1 MGLALEKL
9 PDWPAMMKR
18 DTAAR
23 YCDMSTAEFE
33 RAIADGVIPMPIRFG
48 DRERWSRAVLD
59 RYISNATGESAPDWR
74 AESGLYATGAFNA
87 SR

>member
-23 YCDMSTAEFE
+23 YCDMSAAEFE
-33 RAIADGVIPMPIRFG
+33 RAIADGTIPLPIRFG
-48 DRERWSRAVLD
+48 DRERWSRAQLD
-59 RYISNATGESAPDWR
+59 RYISNAMGESTSDWR
-74 AESGLYATGAFNA
+74 AESGLYAQRPFNA

>member
-9 PDWPAMMKR
+9 PDWPAIMRR

-23 YCDMSTAEFE
+23 YCDMSAAEFE
-33 RAIADGVIPMPIRFG
+33 RAIADGIIPMPIRFG
-48 DRERWSRAVLD
+48 ERERWSRSMLD
-59 RYISNATGESAPDWR
+59 RYISSATGESAPDWR
-74 AESGLYATGAFNA
+74 AGSGLYAQRAFDA